1 MRPHRQPLPAPRETL
16 WPEWPLG
23 FVSGWPGISSISRGM
38 GVAPEG
44 LSFEGQLV
52 QAASRPHS
60 LLLGPHACP
69 RRGPGWCIPVSTVT
83 RMDDR
88 TQKKRDS
95 KQRKHAQP
103 QGNEKG
109 ASVLHP
115 LIRRNLC

>member
-88 TQKKRDS
+88 TQKK
-95 KQRKHAQP
+95 
-103 QGNEKG
+103 ET
-109 ASVLHP
+109 ASNANTHSLRETKRGHLFCTP
-115 LIRRNLC
+115 